1 MNDVPIQIRNPDV
14 VRAIR
19 QLAAEK
25 RLPITEVVG
34 EVVSAEL
41 SRMERERQTRV
52 QRRIAAINAAVEQ
65 FNALPVLGPPLTDDD
80 LYDEDGLPK

>member
-34 EVVSAEL
+34 EAVNAEL
-41 SRMERERQTRV
+41 SRITAGREAEV
-52 QRRIAAINAAVEQ
+52 QRRLAAVRAIVER
-65 FNALPVLGPPLTDDD
+65 FNALPVVGPLLTDDD